1 MSFRAKLHSDF
12 DIMTARKDTAPS
24 GLSFAD
30 GAASLFHGVAA
41 AISVKSAI
49 ALGTV
54 LQIVGILLGY
64 GIMTVF
70 TLLGAMQ
77 NANGLAVVAFS
88 FYGEPV
94 RCCFP
99 ICGKYNP

>member
-1 MSFRAKLHSDF
+1 MVHVLPAKLHSDF
-12 DIMTARKDTAPS
+12 DIMTARKDSTV
-24 GLSFAD
+24 GLSFT
-30 GAASLFHGVAA
+30 GGIVSLFHGVTA

-77 NANGLAVVAFS
+77 NANGLAVLASAFVGS
-88 FYGEPV
+88 RNHAVF
-94 RCCFP
+94 
-99 ICGKYNP
+99 

>member
-1 MSFRAKLHSDF
+1 MVHVLPAKLHSDF

-24 GLSFAD
+24 GLSFT
-30 GAASLFHGVAA
+30 GGIVSLFHGVTA

-77 NANGLAVVAFS
+77 NRQWIGGIGFPALWGAGTMAVF
-88 FYGEPV
+88 
-94 RCCFP
+94 
-99 ICGKYNP
+99 